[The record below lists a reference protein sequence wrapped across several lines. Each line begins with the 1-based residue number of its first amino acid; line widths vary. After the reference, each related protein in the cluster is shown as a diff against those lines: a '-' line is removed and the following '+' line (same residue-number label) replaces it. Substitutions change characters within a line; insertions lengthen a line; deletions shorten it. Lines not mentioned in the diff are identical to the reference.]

1 MCFVTTEPEMVA
13 VAAGSL
19 WDIDS
24 AEWAREEPVHAKT
37 TPRHA
42 PVVSADALPGDADV
56 PTAPSAPPL
65 RRAHSGRI
73 VRREILRSPALDPMQ
88 RSALID
94 RLYAIQCETLC
105 GESRDEFEAGIFG
118 EGEVCF
124 ALFYGAHDEL
134 AGFSHA
140 AIERIEHAG
149 RRHAV
154 FCAGVFFRQSYHGGL
169 SALLFAIH
177 QSLRFKLREPRTPL
191 AYLTRSTTPVAYR
204 LLAKA
209 APRIYPSRTHQ
220 TPDEVDALV
229 REVSARRQY
238 GQHSGNPWV
247 VREHYGPSDPS
258 RMRSLENDPYVR
270 FYTELN
276 PRFAKGEALLTW
288 IPLDLANVAGGLFRV
303 LRARL
308 AR

>member
-1 MCFVTTEPEMVA
+1 MVA

-24 AEWAREEPVHAKT
+24 AEGAQGEPVHVKT

-42 PVVSADALPGDADV
+42 PVVSAGALPGDADV
-56 PTAPSAPPL
+56 PTPPSAPPL
-65 RRAHSGRI
+65 RRVHTGRI
-73 VRREILRSPALDPMQ
+73 VRREILRSADLDPVQ

-94 RLYAIQCETLC
+94 RLYDIQCETLC

-124 ALFYGAHDEL
+124 ALFYGARDEL

-149 RRHAV
+149 RKHAV
-154 FCAGVFFRQSYHGGL
+154 FCAGVFFRQGYHGGL
-169 SALLFAIH
+169 SALFFAIRQVLH
-177 QSLRFKLREPRTPL
+177 FKLREPRTPL

-204 LLAKA
+204 LLAMA
-209 APRIYPSRTHQ
+209 TPRIYPSPRHQ

-229 REVSARRQY
+229 RELSMREA
-238 GQHSGNPWV
+238 
-247 VREHYGPSDPS
+247 VRIAQRE
-258 RMRSLENDPYVR
+258 
-270 FYTELN
+270 
-276 PRFAKGEALLTW
+276 
-288 IPLDLANVAGGLFRV
+288 PLG
-303 LRARL
+303 RA
-308 AR
+308 